1 MGSRTKLDQALQ
13 SNKHDYTRLYQ
24 VILRRRTYHF
34 CTISY
39 LLSNFVL
46 WFVMLDGLPA
56 LWNGLRITTWIMA
69 GANWAS
75 ATIPLM
81 TLRRLQL
88 TAPSLY
94 APNRYAKFWAVLKS
108 TEFITSTIFCSIS
121 GSLLCFTYVS
131 AALALNENPDLGL
144 LKSVPGRG
152 VTQINERPIFLLASC
167 LYTALCYSFSAIYH
181 GQWHYRPLD
190 VSEHLTIP
198 QRIWKAFS
206 SRIELVR
213 RSIIYCSATFLPIYL
228 ISRRYLIR
236 AIIFSKY
243 TQLTKHIKPHM
254 VMLIKFDSIF
264 TLTSIIRLVMINVML
279 LSMWE
284 IVQALWDVYS
294 SHPLDLSRFDT
305 EPNQC
310 LLEGIRSTDPRVKH
324 FAIRELA
331 HISWSDPA
339 RRSTI
344 FKDIRTSPRLLNLVI
359 EECLGVIDNTKAM
372 IESGD
377 GLNDKTPVSTTQISI
392 GARKPSPGSHSAL
405 KTDLPQIF
413 NSSSNPNSM
422 KQVLLKK
429 LLSSESDQ
437 GNTPPSSTPS
447 QLATP
452 TKQTTESDYQIPDI
466 FKRSQSQKLAD
477 KSTSGLSIEDTSK
490 PSPSSPSPAQ
500 AKPSSTPAKR
510 ETIVPKIWQILL
522 HSPLL
527 KSSNAGPRLESW
539 LFSPSITDEL
549 EKHLSNRQL
558 CMFSVEAVT
567 NFTCASL
574 TEDQYGVLQ
583 DQIPRIMESL
593 VDCFDALDQFRV
605 NICAEFGVQT
615 SSIQDRSS
623 ATTEVNP
630 VQIGFHLALDEHLH
644 PLLTRLKAGIFGITD
659 QFKPFLQEI
668 SFSPKINQWI
678 KSHPR

>member
-121 GSLLCFTYVS
+121 GSLLCFTYV
-131 AALALNENPDLGL
+131 
-144 LKSVPGRG
+144 RG